1 MRSFGQLWPTLKRLL
16 AYGSPWRKP
25 LSVAVMML
33 WIAAAAEVSG
43 PLLISYFIDN
53 MVARHH
59 LPLGKVAGLAAA
71 YVGLQF
77 LAAGLHYAQS
87 LLFNRAAV
95 GVVQSL
101 RTDVMDAALRQPLS
115 AFDTQP
121 VGQLISRVT
130 NDTEV
135 IRDLYVTVVATV
147 LRSAALIGAM
157 LVAMFSLDWRMALV
171 AILIF
176 PAVLTVMI
184 IYQRYSTPIVRR
196 VRAYLADINDGFN
209 EIINGMS
216 VIQQFRQQARF
227 GERMGE
233 ASRSH
238 YMARMQTLRLDG
250 FLLRPLLSLFSA
262 LILCGLLML
271 FSFTSA
277 GTIEVG
283 VLYAFISYLSRLNE
297 PLIEL
302 TTQQSMLQQA
312 VVAGERVFELMDR
325 PRQRY
330 GSDDRPLQSGA
341 IDIDHLSFAYRDDN
355 LVLQDIT
362 LSVPSRSFVALVGHT
377 GSGKSTLASLL
388 MGYYPLTQG
397 EIRLDG
403 REISS
408 LNHRV
413 LRQGVAMV
421 QQDPVV
427 MADTFLANV
436 TLGRDVSEAQVWQAL
451 ETVQLADLARGLSDG
466 LHTHLGE
473 QGNTLSVGQKQLLAL
488 AERIRFSAVLIFVVV
503 WFTLSYIPIAHMVW
517 GGGLLAAHGALDFAG
532 GTVVHI
538 NAAIAGL
545 VGAYLIGKRVGF
557 GKEAFKPH
565 NLPMVFTGTAILY
578 IGWFGFNAGSAGS
591 ANEIAALA
599 FVNTVVATAA
609 AILGWIIGEWTL
621 RGKPSLLG
629 ACSGAIAGLVGVT
642 PACGY
647 VGVGGALVIGVIAGL
662 AGLWGVTMLKR
673 LLRVDDPCDVFGVHG
688 VCGIVGCILTG
699 VFAASSLG
707 GVGFVDGVTMGHQ
720 VMVQLESIAITVVWS
735 GVVAFVGYKLADI
748 LVGLRVPEEQE
759 REGLDVNSH
768 GENAYNA

>member
-1 MRSFGQLWPTLKRLL
+1 MK
-16 AYGSPWRKP
+16 
-25 LSVAVMML
+25 
-33 WIAAAAEVSG
+33 IA
-43 PLLISYFIDN
+43 
-53 MVARHH
+53 
-59 LPLGKVAGLAAA
+59 
-71 YVGLQF
+71 
-77 LAAGLHYAQS
+77 
-87 LLFNRAAV
+87 
-95 GVVQSL
+95 
-101 RTDVMDAALRQPLS
+101 
-115 AFDTQP
+115 
-121 VGQLISRVT
+121 
-130 NDTEV
+130 
-135 IRDLYVTVVATV
+135 
-147 LRSAALIGAM
+147 
-157 LVAMFSLDWRMALV
+157 
-171 AILIF
+171 
-176 PAVLTVMI
+176 MI
-184 IYQRYSTPIVRR
+184 KT
-196 VRAYLADINDGFN
+196 
-209 EIINGMS
+209 
-216 VIQQFRQQARF
+216 
-227 GERMGE
+227 
-233 ASRSH
+233 
-238 YMARMQTLRLDG
+238 
-250 FLLRPLLSLFSA
+250 
-262 LILCGLLML
+262 
-271 FSFTSA
+271 
-277 GTIEVG
+277 
-283 VLYAFISYLSRLNE
+283 
-297 PLIEL
+297 
-302 TTQQSMLQQA
+302 
-312 VVAGERVFELMDR
+312 
-325 PRQRY
+325 
-330 GSDDRPLQSGA
+330 
-341 IDIDHLSFAYRDDN
+341 
-355 LVLQDIT
+355 
-362 LSVPSRSFVALVGHT
+362 
-377 GSGKSTLASLL
+377 TLASLAL
-388 MGYYPLTQG
+388 LPGLTIAAPAVADKADSAFMMICTALVLFMTIPGIALFYGGLIRAKNVLSMLTQVTVTFALVCILWVVYGYSLAFG
-397 EIRLDG
+397 EG
-403 REISS
+403 
-408 LNHRV
+408 NH
-413 LRQGVAMV
+413 
-421 QQDPVV
+421 
-427 MADTFLANV
+427 FF
-436 TLGRDVSEAQVWQAL
+436 
-451 ETVQLADLARGLSDG
+451 
-466 LHTHLGE
+466 
-473 QGNTLSVGQKQLLAL
+473 GNTDGAMLKNIALTAVTGTIYQYIHVAFQGSFACITVGLIVGAL

-565 NLPMVFTGTAILY
+565 TLPMVFTGTAILY

>member
-1 MRSFGQLWPTLKRLL
+1 MK
-16 AYGSPWRKP
+16 
-25 LSVAVMML
+25 
-33 WIAAAAEVSG
+33 IA
-43 PLLISYFIDN
+43 
-53 MVARHH
+53 
-59 LPLGKVAGLAAA
+59 
-71 YVGLQF
+71 
-77 LAAGLHYAQS
+77 
-87 LLFNRAAV
+87 
-95 GVVQSL
+95 
-101 RTDVMDAALRQPLS
+101 
-115 AFDTQP
+115 
-121 VGQLISRVT
+121 
-130 NDTEV
+130 
-135 IRDLYVTVVATV
+135 
-147 LRSAALIGAM
+147 
-157 LVAMFSLDWRMALV
+157 
-171 AILIF
+171 
-176 PAVLTVMI
+176 MI
-184 IYQRYSTPIVRR
+184 KT
-196 VRAYLADINDGFN
+196 
-209 EIINGMS
+209 
-216 VIQQFRQQARF
+216 
-227 GERMGE
+227 
-233 ASRSH
+233 
-238 YMARMQTLRLDG
+238 
-250 FLLRPLLSLFSA
+250 
-262 LILCGLLML
+262 
-271 FSFTSA
+271 
-277 GTIEVG
+277 
-283 VLYAFISYLSRLNE
+283 
-297 PLIEL
+297 
-302 TTQQSMLQQA
+302 
-312 VVAGERVFELMDR
+312 
-325 PRQRY
+325 
-330 GSDDRPLQSGA
+330 
-341 IDIDHLSFAYRDDN
+341 
-355 LVLQDIT
+355 
-362 LSVPSRSFVALVGHT
+362 
-377 GSGKSTLASLL
+377 TLASLAL
-388 MGYYPLTQG
+388 LPGLTIAAPAVADKADSAFMMICTALVLFMTIPGIALFYGGLIRAKNVLSMLTQVTVTFALVCILWVVYGYSLAFG
-397 EIRLDG
+397 EG
-403 REISS
+403 
-408 LNHRV
+408 HH
-413 LRQGVAMV
+413 
-421 QQDPVV
+421 
-427 MADTFLANV
+427 FF
-436 TLGRDVSEAQVWQAL
+436 
-451 ETVQLADLARGLSDG
+451 
-466 LHTHLGE
+466 
-473 QGNTLSVGQKQLLAL
+473 GNTDGAMLKNIALTAVTGTIYQYIHVAFQGSFACITVGLIVGAL

>member
-1 MRSFGQLWPTLKRLL
+1 MK
-16 AYGSPWRKP
+16 
-25 LSVAVMML
+25 
-33 WIAAAAEVSG
+33 IA
-43 PLLISYFIDN
+43 
-53 MVARHH
+53 
-59 LPLGKVAGLAAA
+59 
-71 YVGLQF
+71 
-77 LAAGLHYAQS
+77 
-87 LLFNRAAV
+87 
-95 GVVQSL
+95 
-101 RTDVMDAALRQPLS
+101 
-115 AFDTQP
+115 
-121 VGQLISRVT
+121 
-130 NDTEV
+130 
-135 IRDLYVTVVATV
+135 
-147 LRSAALIGAM
+147 
-157 LVAMFSLDWRMALV
+157 
-171 AILIF
+171 
-176 PAVLTVMI
+176 MI
-184 IYQRYSTPIVRR
+184 KT
-196 VRAYLADINDGFN
+196 
-209 EIINGMS
+209 
-216 VIQQFRQQARF
+216 
-227 GERMGE
+227 
-233 ASRSH
+233 
-238 YMARMQTLRLDG
+238 
-250 FLLRPLLSLFSA
+250 
-262 LILCGLLML
+262 
-271 FSFTSA
+271 
-277 GTIEVG
+277 
-283 VLYAFISYLSRLNE
+283 
-297 PLIEL
+297 
-302 TTQQSMLQQA
+302 
-312 VVAGERVFELMDR
+312 
-325 PRQRY
+325 
-330 GSDDRPLQSGA
+330 
-341 IDIDHLSFAYRDDN
+341 
-355 LVLQDIT
+355 
-362 LSVPSRSFVALVGHT
+362 
-377 GSGKSTLASLL
+377 TLASLAL
-388 MGYYPLTQG
+388 LPGLTIAAPAVADKADSAFMMICTTLVLFMTIPGIALFYGGLIRAKNVLSMLTQVTVTFALVCILWVVYGYSLAFG
-397 EIRLDG
+397 EG
-403 REISS
+403 
-408 LNHRV
+408 NH
-413 LRQGVAMV
+413 
-421 QQDPVV
+421 
-427 MADTFLANV
+427 FF
-436 TLGRDVSEAQVWQAL
+436 
-451 ETVQLADLARGLSDG
+451 
-466 LHTHLGE
+466 
-473 QGNTLSVGQKQLLAL
+473 GNTDGAMLKNIALTAVTGTIYQYIHVAFQGSFACITVGLIVGAL

>member
-1 MRSFGQLWPTLKRLL
+1 MK
-16 AYGSPWRKP
+16 
-25 LSVAVMML
+25 
-33 WIAAAAEVSG
+33 IA
-43 PLLISYFIDN
+43 
-53 MVARHH
+53 
-59 LPLGKVAGLAAA
+59 
-71 YVGLQF
+71 
-77 LAAGLHYAQS
+77 
-87 LLFNRAAV
+87 
-95 GVVQSL
+95 
-101 RTDVMDAALRQPLS
+101 
-115 AFDTQP
+115 
-121 VGQLISRVT
+121 
-130 NDTEV
+130 
-135 IRDLYVTVVATV
+135 
-147 LRSAALIGAM
+147 
-157 LVAMFSLDWRMALV
+157 
-171 AILIF
+171 
-176 PAVLTVMI
+176 MI
-184 IYQRYSTPIVRR
+184 KT
-196 VRAYLADINDGFN
+196 
-209 EIINGMS
+209 
-216 VIQQFRQQARF
+216 
-227 GERMGE
+227 
-233 ASRSH
+233 
-238 YMARMQTLRLDG
+238 
-250 FLLRPLLSLFSA
+250 
-262 LILCGLLML
+262 
-271 FSFTSA
+271 
-277 GTIEVG
+277 
-283 VLYAFISYLSRLNE
+283 
-297 PLIEL
+297 
-302 TTQQSMLQQA
+302 
-312 VVAGERVFELMDR
+312 
-325 PRQRY
+325 
-330 GSDDRPLQSGA
+330 
-341 IDIDHLSFAYRDDN
+341 
-355 LVLQDIT
+355 
-362 LSVPSRSFVALVGHT
+362 
-377 GSGKSTLASLL
+377 TLASLAL
-388 MGYYPLTQG
+388 LPGLTIAAPAVADKADSAFMMICTALVLFMTIPGIALFYGGLIRAKNVLSMLTQVTVTFALVCILWVVYGYSLAFG
-397 EIRLDG
+397 EG
-403 REISS
+403 
-408 LNHRV
+408 NH
-413 LRQGVAMV
+413 
-421 QQDPVV
+421 
-427 MADTFLANV
+427 FF
-436 TLGRDVSEAQVWQAL
+436 
-451 ETVQLADLARGLSDG
+451 
-466 LHTHLGE
+466 
-473 QGNTLSVGQKQLLAL
+473 GNTDGAMLKNIALTAVTGTIYQYIHVAFQGSFACITVGLIVGAL
-488 AERIRFSAVLIFVVV
+488 AERIRFSAVLILVVV
-503 WFTLSYIPIAHMVW
+503 WFTLSYIPITHMVW

>member
-1 MRSFGQLWPTLKRLL
+1 MK
-16 AYGSPWRKP
+16 
-25 LSVAVMML
+25 
-33 WIAAAAEVSG
+33 IA
-43 PLLISYFIDN
+43 
-53 MVARHH
+53 
-59 LPLGKVAGLAAA
+59 
-71 YVGLQF
+71 
-77 LAAGLHYAQS
+77 
-87 LLFNRAAV
+87 
-95 GVVQSL
+95 
-101 RTDVMDAALRQPLS
+101 
-115 AFDTQP
+115 
-121 VGQLISRVT
+121 
-130 NDTEV
+130 
-135 IRDLYVTVVATV
+135 
-147 LRSAALIGAM
+147 
-157 LVAMFSLDWRMALV
+157 
-171 AILIF
+171 
-176 PAVLTVMI
+176 MI
-184 IYQRYSTPIVRR
+184 KT
-196 VRAYLADINDGFN
+196 
-209 EIINGMS
+209 
-216 VIQQFRQQARF
+216 
-227 GERMGE
+227 
-233 ASRSH
+233 
-238 YMARMQTLRLDG
+238 
-250 FLLRPLLSLFSA
+250 
-262 LILCGLLML
+262 
-271 FSFTSA
+271 
-277 GTIEVG
+277 
-283 VLYAFISYLSRLNE
+283 
-297 PLIEL
+297 
-302 TTQQSMLQQA
+302 
-312 VVAGERVFELMDR
+312 
-325 PRQRY
+325 
-330 GSDDRPLQSGA
+330 
-341 IDIDHLSFAYRDDN
+341 
-355 LVLQDIT
+355 
-362 LSVPSRSFVALVGHT
+362 
-377 GSGKSTLASLL
+377 TLASLAL
-388 MGYYPLTQG
+388 LPGLTIAAPAVADKADSAFMMICTALVLFMTIPGIALFYGGLIRAKNVLSMLTQVTVTFALVCILWVVYGYSLAFG
-397 EIRLDG
+397 EG
-403 REISS
+403 
-408 LNHRV
+408 NH
-413 LRQGVAMV
+413 
-421 QQDPVV
+421 
-427 MADTFLANV
+427 FF
-436 TLGRDVSEAQVWQAL
+436 
-451 ETVQLADLARGLSDG
+451 
-466 LHTHLGE
+466 
-473 QGNTLSVGQKQLLAL
+473 GNTYGAMLKNIALTAVTGTIYQYIHVAFQGSFACITVGLIVGAL

>member
-1 MRSFGQLWPTLKRLL
+1 MK
-16 AYGSPWRKP
+16 
-25 LSVAVMML
+25 
-33 WIAAAAEVSG
+33 IA
-43 PLLISYFIDN
+43 
-53 MVARHH
+53 
-59 LPLGKVAGLAAA
+59 
-71 YVGLQF
+71 
-77 LAAGLHYAQS
+77 
-87 LLFNRAAV
+87 
-95 GVVQSL
+95 
-101 RTDVMDAALRQPLS
+101 
-115 AFDTQP
+115 
-121 VGQLISRVT
+121 
-130 NDTEV
+130 
-135 IRDLYVTVVATV
+135 
-147 LRSAALIGAM
+147 
-157 LVAMFSLDWRMALV
+157 
-171 AILIF
+171 
-176 PAVLTVMI
+176 MI
-184 IYQRYSTPIVRR
+184 KT
-196 VRAYLADINDGFN
+196 
-209 EIINGMS
+209 
-216 VIQQFRQQARF
+216 
-227 GERMGE
+227 
-233 ASRSH
+233 
-238 YMARMQTLRLDG
+238 
-250 FLLRPLLSLFSA
+250 
-262 LILCGLLML
+262 
-271 FSFTSA
+271 
-277 GTIEVG
+277 
-283 VLYAFISYLSRLNE
+283 
-297 PLIEL
+297 
-302 TTQQSMLQQA
+302 
-312 VVAGERVFELMDR
+312 
-325 PRQRY
+325 
-330 GSDDRPLQSGA
+330 
-341 IDIDHLSFAYRDDN
+341 
-355 LVLQDIT
+355 
-362 LSVPSRSFVALVGHT
+362 
-377 GSGKSTLASLL
+377 TLASLVL
-388 MGYYPLTQG
+388 LPGLTMAAPAVADKADNAFMMISTALVLFMTIPGIALFYGGLIRAKNVLSMLTQVIVTFALVCILWVVYGYSLAFG
-397 EIRLDG
+397 EG
-403 REISS
+403 
-408 LNHRV
+408 NHFFGNV
-413 LRQGVAMV
+413 EGAMLKNIALTAVTGTIYQYIHVAFQGSFACI
-421 QQDPVV
+421 
-427 MADTFLANV
+427 
-436 TLGRDVSEAQVWQAL
+436 
-451 ETVQLADLARGLSDG
+451 TVGLI
-466 LHTHLGE
+466 
-473 QGNTLSVGQKQLLAL
+473 VGAL

-578 IGWFGFNAGSAGS
+578 IGWFGFNAGSASS

-720 VMVQLESIAITVVWS
+720 VMVQLESIAITVTWS

>member
-1 MRSFGQLWPTLKRLL
+1 MK
-16 AYGSPWRKP
+16 
-25 LSVAVMML
+25 
-33 WIAAAAEVSG
+33 IA
-43 PLLISYFIDN
+43 
-53 MVARHH
+53 
-59 LPLGKVAGLAAA
+59 
-71 YVGLQF
+71 
-77 LAAGLHYAQS
+77 
-87 LLFNRAAV
+87 
-95 GVVQSL
+95 
-101 RTDVMDAALRQPLS
+101 
-115 AFDTQP
+115 
-121 VGQLISRVT
+121 
-130 NDTEV
+130 
-135 IRDLYVTVVATV
+135 
-147 LRSAALIGAM
+147 
-157 LVAMFSLDWRMALV
+157 
-171 AILIF
+171 
-176 PAVLTVMI
+176 MI
-184 IYQRYSTPIVRR
+184 KT
-196 VRAYLADINDGFN
+196 
-209 EIINGMS
+209 
-216 VIQQFRQQARF
+216 
-227 GERMGE
+227 
-233 ASRSH
+233 
-238 YMARMQTLRLDG
+238 
-250 FLLRPLLSLFSA
+250 
-262 LILCGLLML
+262 
-271 FSFTSA
+271 
-277 GTIEVG
+277 
-283 VLYAFISYLSRLNE
+283 
-297 PLIEL
+297 
-302 TTQQSMLQQA
+302 
-312 VVAGERVFELMDR
+312 
-325 PRQRY
+325 
-330 GSDDRPLQSGA
+330 
-341 IDIDHLSFAYRDDN
+341 
-355 LVLQDIT
+355 
-362 LSVPSRSFVALVGHT
+362 
-377 GSGKSTLASLL
+377 TLASLAL
-388 MGYYPLTQG
+388 LPGLTIAAPAVADKADSAFMMICTALVLFMTIPGIALFYGGLIRAKNVLSMLTQVTVTFALVCILWVVYGYSLAFG
-397 EIRLDG
+397 EG
-403 REISS
+403 
-408 LNHRV
+408 NH
-413 LRQGVAMV
+413 
-421 QQDPVV
+421 
-427 MADTFLANV
+427 FF
-436 TLGRDVSEAQVWQAL
+436 
-451 ETVQLADLARGLSDG
+451 
-466 LHTHLGE
+466 
-473 QGNTLSVGQKQLLAL
+473 GNTDGAMLKNIALTAVTGTIYQYIHVAFQGSFACITVGLIVGAL

-565 NLPMVFTGTAILY
+565 NLPMVFTGTTILY

>member
-1 MRSFGQLWPTLKRLL
+1 MK
-16 AYGSPWRKP
+16 
-25 LSVAVMML
+25 
-33 WIAAAAEVSG
+33 IA
-43 PLLISYFIDN
+43 
-53 MVARHH
+53 
-59 LPLGKVAGLAAA
+59 
-71 YVGLQF
+71 
-77 LAAGLHYAQS
+77 
-87 LLFNRAAV
+87 
-95 GVVQSL
+95 
-101 RTDVMDAALRQPLS
+101 
-115 AFDTQP
+115 
-121 VGQLISRVT
+121 
-130 NDTEV
+130 
-135 IRDLYVTVVATV
+135 
-147 LRSAALIGAM
+147 
-157 LVAMFSLDWRMALV
+157 
-171 AILIF
+171 
-176 PAVLTVMI
+176 MI
-184 IYQRYSTPIVRR
+184 KT
-196 VRAYLADINDGFN
+196 
-209 EIINGMS
+209 
-216 VIQQFRQQARF
+216 
-227 GERMGE
+227 
-233 ASRSH
+233 
-238 YMARMQTLRLDG
+238 
-250 FLLRPLLSLFSA
+250 
-262 LILCGLLML
+262 
-271 FSFTSA
+271 
-277 GTIEVG
+277 
-283 VLYAFISYLSRLNE
+283 
-297 PLIEL
+297 
-302 TTQQSMLQQA
+302 
-312 VVAGERVFELMDR
+312 
-325 PRQRY
+325 
-330 GSDDRPLQSGA
+330 
-341 IDIDHLSFAYRDDN
+341 
-355 LVLQDIT
+355 
-362 LSVPSRSFVALVGHT
+362 
-377 GSGKSTLASLL
+377 TLASLAL
-388 MGYYPLTQG
+388 LPGLTIAAPAVADKADSAFMMICTALVLFMTIPGIALFYGGLIRAKNVLSMLTQVTVTFALVCILWVVYGYSLAFG
-397 EIRLDG
+397 EGNHFFGNADG
-403 REISS
+403 AMLKNTALTAVTGTIYQYI
-408 LNHRV
+408 HV
-413 LRQGVAMV
+413 AFQGSFACI
-421 QQDPVV
+421 
-427 MADTFLANV
+427 
-436 TLGRDVSEAQVWQAL
+436 
-451 ETVQLADLARGLSDG
+451 TVGLI
-466 LHTHLGE
+466 
-473 QGNTLSVGQKQLLAL
+473 VGAL

>member
-1 MRSFGQLWPTLKRLL
+1 MK
-16 AYGSPWRKP
+16 
-25 LSVAVMML
+25 
-33 WIAAAAEVSG
+33 IA
-43 PLLISYFIDN
+43 
-53 MVARHH
+53 
-59 LPLGKVAGLAAA
+59 
-71 YVGLQF
+71 
-77 LAAGLHYAQS
+77 
-87 LLFNRAAV
+87 
-95 GVVQSL
+95 
-101 RTDVMDAALRQPLS
+101 
-115 AFDTQP
+115 
-121 VGQLISRVT
+121 
-130 NDTEV
+130 
-135 IRDLYVTVVATV
+135 
-147 LRSAALIGAM
+147 
-157 LVAMFSLDWRMALV
+157 
-171 AILIF
+171 
-176 PAVLTVMI
+176 MI
-184 IYQRYSTPIVRR
+184 KT
-196 VRAYLADINDGFN
+196 
-209 EIINGMS
+209 
-216 VIQQFRQQARF
+216 
-227 GERMGE
+227 
-233 ASRSH
+233 
-238 YMARMQTLRLDG
+238 
-250 FLLRPLLSLFSA
+250 
-262 LILCGLLML
+262 
-271 FSFTSA
+271 
-277 GTIEVG
+277 
-283 VLYAFISYLSRLNE
+283 
-297 PLIEL
+297 
-302 TTQQSMLQQA
+302 
-312 VVAGERVFELMDR
+312 
-325 PRQRY
+325 
-330 GSDDRPLQSGA
+330 
-341 IDIDHLSFAYRDDN
+341 
-355 LVLQDIT
+355 
-362 LSVPSRSFVALVGHT
+362 
-377 GSGKSTLASLL
+377 TLASLAL
-388 MGYYPLTQG
+388 LPGLTIAAPAVADKADSSFMMICTALVLFMTIPGIALFYGGLIRAKNVLSMLTQVTVTFALVCILWVVYGYSLAFG
-397 EIRLDG
+397 EG
-403 REISS
+403 
-408 LNHRV
+408 NH
-413 LRQGVAMV
+413 
-421 QQDPVV
+421 
-427 MADTFLANV
+427 FF
-436 TLGRDVSEAQVWQAL
+436 
-451 ETVQLADLARGLSDG
+451 
-466 LHTHLGE
+466 
-473 QGNTLSVGQKQLLAL
+473 GNTDGAMLKNIALTAVTGTIYQYIHVAFQGSFACITVGLIVGAL